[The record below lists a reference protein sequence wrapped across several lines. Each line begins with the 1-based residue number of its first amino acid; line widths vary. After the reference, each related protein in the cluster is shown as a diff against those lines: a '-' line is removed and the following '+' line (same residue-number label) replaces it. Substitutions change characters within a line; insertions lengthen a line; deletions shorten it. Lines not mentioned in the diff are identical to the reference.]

1 MSTPAPVEFKI
12 IDVICDLV
20 KEQLGLAQNRVW
32 IYNQKARI
40 PDSPGL
46 FVEVVFNRAR
56 PFGATSVCC
65 DDSAGNFTEY
75 QSTNVQETYT
85 IELYSRDESAFDR
98 APEVIF
104 ALTGVLAQQ
113 AQETY
118 GFKFGD
124 IPTDFHDLSF
134 IEASARLFRQAI
146 SFNALRAHNGH
157 RVIEYFDKF
166 SIPPSIHVNK

>member
-1 MSTPAPVEFKI
+1 MSTPAPVDFKI
-12 IDVICDLV
+12 IDVICDLI
-20 KEQLGLAQNRVW
+20 KTQLALPQNRVW

-46 FVEVVFNRAR
+46 FVEVAFNRSRA
-56 PFGATSVCC
+56 FGASSVCC
-65 DDSAGNFTEY
+65 DDNAGNFTEY
-75 QSTNVQETYT
+75 QSTNVQETHT
-85 IELYSRDESAFDR
+85 IELYSRDESAFSR
-98 APEVIF
+98 AHEVIF
-104 ALTGVLAQQ
+104 ALTGIAAQQ

-124 IPTDFHDLSF
+124 IPTDWNDLSF

-146 SFNALRAHNGH
+146 SFNALRAHSGQ

-166 SIPPSIHVNK
+166 SIPPSIHVNH

>member
-1 MSTPAPVEFKI
+1 MSTPAPVDFKI
-12 IDVICDLV
+12 IDVICDLI
-20 KEQLGLAQNRVW
+20 KAQLALPQERVW

-46 FVEVVFNRAR
+46 FVEVVFNRSK
-56 PFGATSVCC
+56 PFAATSVCR
-65 DDSAGNFTEY
+65 DDAVGNFTEY

-85 IELYSRDESAFDR
+85 VELYSRDESAFTR
-98 APEVIF
+98 SPEIIF
-104 ALTGVLAQQ
+104 ALTGARAQQ

-146 SFNALRAHNGH
+146 TFNALRPHNTE

-166 SIPPSIHVNK
+166 SIPPSIHVNQ